1 MSCLVD
7 QLAADRQERRPR
19 ELFASRRTRAR
30 RPATRSA
37 RAARSTAHGRRSGPD
52 VAASRAWAGELPGRV
67 GRQAL
72 GVGQRVASLAEVALF
87 GIRSDWA
94 GRTARHSAASLV
106 QAPTGSALRGC
117 APAAPVGVRV
127 HRASPDHRRGSETYR
142 KGTWALTTGADSGV
156 RHCRRAFSIETAETT
171 DTDRVLPR
179 CPSPMSFPD
188 FPSPRGTPSCP
199 LNCEANAS
207 NAAAA

>member
-1 MSCLVD
+1 MSYLVD
-7 QLAADRQERRPR
+7 QRAAGRPERRPR
-19 ELFASRRTRAR
+19 GLSASRRTRAR
-30 RPATRSA
+30 PGATRSA
-37 RAARSTAHGRRSGPD
+37 RAARSTALGKRSEPD
-52 VAASRAWAGELPGRV
+52 VAASRAWVGELPGRV
-67 GRQAL
+67 GRWVL

-87 GIRSDWA
+87 GIRLDWA
-94 GRTARHSAASLV
+94 GRTARHSAASLL

-127 HRASPDHRRGSETYR
+127 HRAIPDRRRGSETYR
-142 KGTWALTTGADSGV
+142 KGTWAFTTGADSGV
-156 RHCRRAFSIETAETT
+156 RPCRRAFDIETAETT
-171 DTDRVLPR
+171 DTDRVLPPIFLPR
-179 CPSPMSFPD
+179 

>member
-7 QLAADRQERRPR
+7 QPAAVRRERRPR
-19 ELFASRRTRAR
+19 GLFASRRTRAR

-52 VAASRAWAGELPGRV
+52 VAASRTWAGELPGRV
-67 GRQAL
+67 GRRAL

-87 GIRSDWA
+87 GIRLHWVV
-94 GRTARHSAASLV
+94 RTARHPAASLV
-106 QAPTGSALRGC
+106 HAPAGSALPGC

-127 HRASPDHRRGSETYR
+127 HRAIPDRRRGSETYR
-142 KGTWALTTGADSGV
+142 KGTWAFTTGADSGV
-156 RHCRRAFSIETAETT
+156 RLSRRAFDIETAETT

-179 CPSPMSFPD
+179 FSFPD

-199 LNCEANAS
+199 LNCEAHAS